1 MLAKTRLARIARLS
15 PLRLAGGARKSLA
28 VPLLFA
34 GVLCASAPFVYGAV
48 DRLETDPVAEPA
60 PVTRTFAVPLLT
72 HSTATGSVG
81 HVRIVNRAM
90 TAGTVS
96 IVAYDDTGLR
106 HGPVTLDIGAGET
119 VHFDAGDLEEGDTDK
134 GFRASTGAGTGA
146 WRLELSSTL
155 DIEVLSYARTQDGLV
170 SGMQDVV
177 RQGGSGYRVALFNPA
192 STLGQVSR
200 LRLINPGAV
209 AAVVT
214 VEGIDDTGASP
225 GGAVRLTLAAGASR
239 LVTAEELETGDGEGL
254 SGSLGDGSGRWR
266 LVVTADRPITVMNL
280 LASSSSGAMS
290 NLSSGPVAAVDS
302 GDGATTVH
310 AVGLFPPA
318 SDANVEG
325 VLRIVNRTDQFGRVD
340 IEAIDDAGTSYGPVT
355 LWISGLEGLV
365 LTSGELEGGSTA
377 KGLSVGTGAGSG
389 DWRLRLSTSL
399 DLAVL
404 SYVRPLGVQDGLLS
418 AMHDV
423 VPRRSWGHQVTL
435 LDAAETPGQSARLR
449 LINPSATEAGIVI
462 RGVDGTGS
470 MPGREVR
477 LALGAG
483 ASRVVTV
490 SDLEEG
496 TGSGLTGSLGD
507 GEGEWHL
514 GVTANR
520 RLQVMSL
527 LSGPSGHLANLSTA
541 PNATLDLLADASGGS
556 GVTATAAEVFGQ
568 FISGAVVQS
577 LCVACHVEGSVSG
590 NTRLVFERSTT
601 ADHEALNL
609 AAFATFLSEVEGGT
623 SVILNKIQGVSHGGG
638 APVPAGSAAFA
649 EVERFLGKLDGPSA
663 LFAQHIS
670 EAVVQSKCIA
680 CHVEGGVSG
689 NTRLV
694 FAPSTTADHEALNLA
709 AFEAFLSEVE
719 SGASV
724 ILSKIQGV
732 SHGGGAQV
740 LAGSADFA
748 EMERFLGK
756 LDADVVPAAI
766 TVETLFDPVRMAP
779 LRKTLRR
786 AALIFAGRIPTD
798 EEYASIYSGASAL
811 RTTIR
816 NMMTGPG
823 FHEFLIRGAN
833 DRLLTNRMGTIIDPN
848 AGRFVDFVNENYR
861 STKLAVESDDWA
873 SHWNWWNQVQHGFRR
888 APLELIAHVVEND
901 RPYTEI
907 LTADYIM
914 ANPFAAK
921 AYGATTIFSDS
932 DDWHEFKPSEIT
944 KYYRMGEDYKDEYD
958 PALLATRVLDPGSLH
973 TDYPHAGVLNT
984 TSFLFRYPTTA
995 TNRNRARARWT
1006 YYHFLGV
1013 DIENS
1018 ASRTMDPVALADTNN
1033 PTMHNPACTVCH
1045 TVMDPVAGAFQDYGD
1060 EGFYKDQWGGVDSL
1074 HSLYKKEL
1082 GTELNVEATS
1092 WRERDTLTWPL
1103 FLAAGTQK
1111 LKVARPNHF
1120 WDEAAQE
1127 GGVVYLDRLDL
1138 LDSLGRRVTRVEFE
1152 DLDPPVASWG
1162 VCADKP
1168 RNPGTGREDHFRL
1181 WGDYYECEILVDV
1194 EVPEHGPYTVEVAA
1208 WSNGYDER
1216 YGDDGYARLGVTA
1229 NPYEEGDTWYRDMRT
1244 PGFGGEQAP
1253 DGQDSLQWLAQ
1264 KIVADP
1270 RFAEAT
1276 VRFWWPAIMG
1286 SEVAEPPAEEGDA
1299 DFEAQLLAANA
1310 QSAEVRRL
1318 ATGFR
1323 QGFRF
1328 GARYNLKDLLVEMV
1342 LSKWFRAD
1350 ALNLGDSVRK
1360 VALRDAGAR
1369 RLLTP
1374 EELAHKTDALTGY
1387 LWGRHIDTGCGGN
1400 CDALPN
1406 YMLED
1411 YRLLYGGIDSDGI
1424 TERARNVTSVMA
1436 GVAKRHAVKTSCPVV
1451 LRELYLLPDE
1461 DRKLFGGI
1469 DTDVMPTQGYGAS
1482 FQIEAEDEWKTR
1494 SLEASLPEGYST
1506 VRLSFANEWYDESS
1520 GMGRHV
1526 RIDRLDVRDAAGR
1539 IIASH
1544 ELEDLE
1550 PTSDCNHPVSDHF
1563 ALHCNGS
1570 VDVPI
1575 KVQVAGNYTLE
1586 VVARSDQAGPELPRL
1601 NVAVLDATRS
1611 GSGATTI
1618 RAKLVEL
1625 YDKLLGIGVT
1635 PYSLE
1640 VNSAFELFVSAME
1653 RGSSSGEE
1661 LFNPWDCKFWDD
1673 KYFFEGVLD
1682 DILQEYENEWGPY
1695 IDFDGDRVEAYINS
1709 INYADVHYAARAW
1722 VVVLAYLMMDYRYLY
1737 L

>member
-1 MLAKTRLARIARLS
+1 MLARTRLARIARLS
-15 PLRLAGGARKSLA
+15 RLRLVRGARKSLA
-28 VPLLFA
+28 APLLFA
-34 GVLCASAPFVYGAV
+34 GVLCASAPLVYGAV
-48 DRLETDPVAEPA
+48 DRLETEPVAAPA
-60 PVTRTFAVPLLT
+60 PVTRTFTVPLLT
-72 HSTATGSVG
+72 QSTATGSVG

-106 HGPVTLDIGAGET
+106 HGPVTLDVGAGET

-134 GFRASTGAGTGA
+134 GFRTGTGVGIGA

-170 SGMQDVV
+170 NGMQDVV
-177 RQGGSGYRVALFNPA
+177 AQGGSGYRVALFNPA

-209 AAVVT
+209 AAAVT
-214 VEGIDDTGASP
+214 IEGIDDTGASP

-239 LVTAEELETGDGEGL
+239 LVTADELETGDGEGL

-266 LVVTADRPITVMNL
+266 LIVTADRPIAVMNL

-290 NLSSGPVAAVDS
+290 NLSSGPVAAVDG

-340 IEAIDDAGTSYGPVT
+340 IEAIDDTGTSYGPVT

-399 DLAVL
+399 DIAVL
-404 SYVRPLGVQDGLLS
+404 SYVRPLGAQDGLLS
-418 AMHDV
+418 AMHDL

-435 LDAAETPGQSARLR
+435 LAAAETPGQSARLR

-470 MPGREVR
+470 MPGGEVR
-477 LALGAG
+477 LTLGAG

-496 TGSGLTGSLGD
+496 TGSGLVGSLGD
-507 GEGEWHL
+507 GAGEWHL

-527 LSGPSGHLANLSTA
+527 LSGPGGHLANLSTA
-541 PNATLDLLADASGGS
+541 PNATLGALADASGGS
-556 GVTATAAEVFGQ
+556 SDTATAAAVFGQ
-568 FISGAVVQS
+568 EISGPVVQS
-577 LCVACHVEGSVSG
+577 LCVACHVEGGVSG
-590 NTRLVFERSTT
+590 NTRLVFERSST

-609 AAFATFLSEVEGGT
+609 EAFAIFLSEVEGGT

-663 LFAQHIS
+663 LFAQHVS

-694 FAPSTTADHEALNLA
+694 FAPSTTPDHEALNLA

-724 ILSKIQGV
+724 ILNKIQGV

-740 LAGSADFA
+740 PAGTADFA
-748 EMERFLGK
+748 QMEHFLGR

-816 NMMTGPG
+816 NFMTGPE
-823 FHEFLIRGAN
+823 FHEFLIRSAN
-833 DRLLTNRMGTIIDPN
+833 DRLLTDRDDTGSAIDSVNFIDFNR
-848 AGRFVDFVNENYR
+848 ENYR
-861 STKLAVESDDWA
+861 LRKEAQA
-873 SHWNWWNQVQHGFRR
+873 SGDFQKHSYWYNRAAHGAQR

-914 ANPFAAK
+914 ANPFAAR
-921 AYGATTIFSDS
+921 AYGASTAF
-932 DDWHEFKPSEIT
+932 DDPKDPREFKPSEIVS
-944 KYYRMGEDYKDEYD
+944 YYRQGDDFIYEND
-958 PALLATRVLDPGSLH
+958 PILQVNRIIDPGSLR

-1018 ASRTMDPVALADTNN
+1018 ASRTMDAVALADTNN

-1060 EGFYKDQWGGVDSL
+1060 DGLYKDQPGGMDSL
-1074 HSLYKKEL
+1074 HEIYKREH
-1082 GTELNVEATS
+1082 GTPLNVEATS
-1092 WRERDTLTWPL
+1092 WQNRETLRWPL
-1103 FLAAGTQK
+1103 SLAAGTQTM
-1111 LKVARPNHF
+1111 KVTYLNHF
-1120 WDEAAQE
+1120 WDEAARE

-1138 LDSLGRRVTRVEFE
+1138 LDDQGRRITSVEFE
-1152 DLDPPVASWG
+1152 DIDVPVAHWG
-1162 VCADKP
+1162 HDCGTAK
-1168 RNPGTGREDHFRL
+1168 RNTGSGS
-1181 WGDYYECEILVDV
+1181 GDYLELWAGWDTCALRTDV
-1194 EVPEHGPYTVEVAA
+1194 EAATVGVYTAEVVA
-1208 WSNGYDER
+1208 WSDGYDER
-1216 YGDDGYARLGVTA
+1216 YGDDGYARLGVTVNA
-1229 NPYEEGDTWYRDMRT
+1229 YEEGDTWYRDMRT
-1244 PGFGGEQAP
+1244 PGFGGELAP
-1253 DGQDSLQWLAQ
+1253 NGMDSLQWLARE
-1264 KIVADP
+1264 IVADP

-1276 VRFWWPAIMG
+1276 VKFWWPAIMG
-1286 SEVAEPPAEEGDA
+1286 REIVEPPAEEGDA
-1299 DFEAQLLAANA
+1299 DFEGQLLAANA
-1310 QSAEVRRL
+1310 QGAEVERL
-1318 ATGFR
+1318 AQGFR
-1323 QGFRF
+1323 QGFRL
-1328 GARYNLKDLLVEMV
+1328 GAAYNLKDLLVEMV

-1350 ALNLGDSVRK
+1350 ALGYEDPVRA

-1374 EELAHKTDALTGY
+1374 EELAHKTAALTGY
-1387 LWGRHIDTGCGGN
+1387 QWGRFINVNCWDD
-1400 CDALPN
+1400 CDAEPNRLTREFRLP
-1406 YMLED
+1406 
-1411 YRLLYGGIDSDGI
+1411 YGGIDSDGI

-1451 LRELYLLPDE
+1451 VRELYLLPDE
-1461 DRKLFGGI
+1461 DRRLFGGM
-1469 DTDVMPTQGYGAS
+1469 DRSTRPDLDFGAS
-1482 FQIEAEDEWKTR
+1482 FEIEAASRPERDILSFEG
-1494 SLEASLPEGYST
+1494 SLTEGSHT
-1506 VRLSFANEWYDESS
+1506 VRLSYVNDYFGGSS
-1520 GMGRHV
+1520 ATDRNVHL
-1526 RIDRLDVRDAAGR
+1526 DRLDLRNAAGQVVASYELETLEPIDDCNRPLDETFSLHCGGSLDVPIDVPAAGR
-1539 IIASH
+1539 YTIEI
-1544 ELEDLE
+1544 
-1550 PTSDCNHPVSDHF
+1550 
-1563 ALHCNGS
+1563 
-1570 VDVPI
+1570 
-1575 KVQVAGNYTLE
+1575 VAWAN
-1586 VVARSDQAGPELPRL
+1586 QAGDELPRL
-1601 NVAVLDATRS
+1601 DIVVLNATNS
-1611 GSGATTI
+1611 GSGAEAI

-1625 YDKLLGIGVT
+1625 YDTLFGVEVT
-1635 PYSLE
+1635 PYSPDIDA
-1640 VNSAFELFVSAME
+1640 VFELFVDVAE
-1653 RGSSSGEE
+1653 RGRGSGDDY
-1661 LFNPWDCKFWDD
+1661 FHWWDCH
-1673 KYFFEGVLD
+1673 LD
-1682 DILQEYENEWGPY
+1682 DTRYFDDVLGDIVVRKVNE
-1695 IDFDGDRVEAYINS
+1695 
-1709 INYADVHYAARAW
+1709 
-1722 VVVLAYLMMDYRYLY
+1722 
-1737 L
+1737 

>member
-1 MLAKTRLARIARLS
+1 MLARTRLARIARLS
-15 PLRLAGGARKSLA
+15 RLRLMRGARKSLA

-48 DRLETDPVAEPA
+48 DRLETDPVAAPA
-60 PVTRTFAVPLLT
+60 PVTRTFTVPLLT
-72 HSTATGSVG
+72 QSTATGSVG

-96 IVAYDDTGLR
+96 IMAFDDTGLR

-119 VHFDAGDLEEGDTDK
+119 VHFDAGDLEEGDAET
-134 GFRASTGAGTGA
+134 GFRTGTGAGTGA

-170 SGMQDVV
+170 GGMQDVV

-209 AAVVT
+209 AAAVT

-239 LVTAEELETGDGEGL
+239 LVAADELETGDGDGL

-266 LVVTADRPITVMNL
+266 LIVTADRPIMVMNL

-290 NLSSGPVAAVDS
+290 NLSSGPVAAVDG

-310 AVGLFPPA
+310 AVGLFPSA

-340 IEAIDDAGTSYGPVT
+340 IEAIDDTGTTYGPVT
-355 LWISGLEGLV
+355 LWIGGLEGLV

-399 DLAVL
+399 DIAVL

-418 AMHDV
+418 AMHDL

-435 LDAAETPGQSARLR
+435 LAAAETPGQSARLR

-470 MPGREVR
+470 MPGGEVE
-477 LALGAG
+477 LTLGAG

-490 SDLEEG
+490 SDLEGG
-496 TGSGLTGSLGD
+496 TGSGLSGSLGD
-507 GEGEWHL
+507 GSGQWHL

-520 RLQVMSL
+520 RIQVMSL
-527 LSGPSGHLANLSTA
+527 LSGPGGHLANLSTA
-541 PNATLDLLADASGGS
+541 PNATLGALADASGGS
-556 GVTATAAEVFGQ
+556 SDTATAAEVFREH
-568 FISGAVVQS
+568 ISGVVQS
-577 LCVACHVEGSVSG
+577 RCIACHVEGGVSG
-590 NTRLVFERSTT
+590 NTRLVFERSST

-609 AAFATFLSEVEGGT
+609 DAFATFLSEVEGGT

-680 CHVEGGVSG
+680 CHVAGGVSG

-694 FAPSTTADHEALNLA
+694 FAPSTTAGHEALNLA

-740 LAGSADFA
+740 PAGTTDFA
-748 EMERFLGK
+748 QMGRFLGK
-756 LDADVVPAAI
+756 LDEDVVPAAI
-766 TVETLFDPVRMAP
+766 TVETLFEPVRMAP

-798 EEYASIYSGASAL
+798 EEYASIYTGPTAL
-811 RTTIR
+811 RRTIR
-816 NMMTGPG
+816 NMMTGPA
-823 FHEFLIRGAN
+823 FHEFIIRGAN
-833 DRLLTNRMGTIIDPN
+833 DRLLTDRDDTGSAIDSVNFIDFNR
-848 AGRFVDFVNENYR
+848 ENYR
-861 STKLAVESDDWA
+861 LRKEAQA
-873 SHWNWWNQVQHGFRR
+873 SGDFQKHSYWYNRATLGARR

-914 ANPFAAK
+914 ANPFAAR
-921 AYGATTIFSDS
+921 AYGASTAF
-932 DDWHEFKPSEIT
+932 DDPQDPREFRPSKIVS
-944 KYYRMGEDYKDEYD
+944 YYRQGDDFIYEYD
-958 PALLATRVLDPGSLH
+958 PILQINRIIDPGSLR

-984 TSFLFRYPTTA
+984 SSFLFRYPTTA

-1060 EGFYKDQWGGVDSL
+1060 DGLYKDQRGGMDSL
-1074 HSLYKKEL
+1074 HELYKTDP
-1082 GTELNVEATS
+1082 GTALNLEATS
-1092 WRERDTLTWPL
+1092 WQDREALTWPL
-1103 FLAAGTQK
+1103 MLPAGTSTLK
-1111 LKVARPNHF
+1111 LTHTNHF
-1120 WDEAAQE
+1120 WDEDPRE
-1127 GGVVYLDRLDL
+1127 GGDWFLDRLDMI
-1138 LDSLGRRVTRVEFE
+1138 DEQGHRVATLEFE
-1152 DLDPPVASWG
+1152 NLELPDNCGGRPYH
-1162 VCADKP
+1162 
-1168 RNPGTGREDHFRL
+1168 NPETGREDSLIL
-1181 WGDYYECEILVDV
+1181 WSGYDDCALIFQI
-1194 EVPEHGPYTVEVAA
+1194 EVPEPGIYSAEVLA
-1208 WSNGYDER
+1208 WSHGYNER
-1216 YGDDGYARLGVTA
+1216 FGDDGYARLGLIA
-1229 NPYEEGDTWYRDMRT
+1229 NPYEKGDTWYRDMRT
-1244 PGFGGEQAP
+1244 PGFGSELAP
-1253 DGQDSLQWLAQ
+1253 KGVDSLQWLAQ
-1264 KIVADP
+1264 RIVADP

-1276 VRFWWPAIMG
+1276 VKFWWPAIMG
-1286 SEVAEPPAEEGDA
+1286 REVAEPPAEESDT
-1299 DFEAQLLAANA
+1299 DFEARLLAANA
-1310 QSAEVRRL
+1310 QGAEVQRL
-1318 ATGFR
+1318 AAEFR
-1323 QGFRF
+1323 QGFRL
-1328 GARYNLKDLLVEMV
+1328 GAPYNLKDLLVEMV

-1350 ALNLGDSVRK
+1350 ALGVAGPVRK

-1374 EELAHKTDALTGY
+1374 EELAHKTAALMGY
-1387 LWGRHIDTGCGGN
+1387 QWGRFINVNCWDD
-1400 CDALPN
+1400 CDAEPNRLTREFRLP
-1406 YMLED
+1406 
-1411 YRLLYGGIDSDGI
+1411 YGGIDSDGI

-1436 GVAKRHAVKTSCPVV
+1436 GVAKRHAVKTSCSAAV
-1451 LRELYLLPDE
+1451 RELYLLPDE
-1461 DRKLFGGI
+1461 DRRLFRGV
-1469 DTDVMPTQGYGAS
+1469 DRSTRPDLSFGAS
-1482 FQIEAEDEWKTR
+1482 FEIEAASHAGRETL
-1494 SLEASLPEGYST
+1494 SLAGSLAEGSHT
-1506 VRLSFANEWYDESS
+1506 VRLSYLNDYYGGSS
-1520 GMGRHV
+1520 ATDRNVHL
-1526 RIDRLDVRDAAGR
+1526 DRLDLRNAAGQVVTSYELETLESIDDCNRPLDETFSLHCGGSLDVPINVPAAGR
-1539 IIASH
+1539 YTI
-1544 ELEDLE
+1544 EM
-1550 PTSDCNHPVSDHF
+1550 
-1563 ALHCNGS
+1563 
-1570 VDVPI
+1570 
-1575 KVQVAGNYTLE
+1575 VAWAN
-1586 VVARSDQAGPELPRL
+1586 QAGDELPQLDIVVL
-1601 NVAVLDATRS
+1601 NATNS
-1611 GSGATTI
+1611 GSGAEAI

-1625 YDKLLGIGVT
+1625 YDTLFGVEVT
-1635 PYSLE
+1635 PYSPD
-1640 VNSAFELFVSAME
+1640 VDSAFELFVDVAE
-1653 RGSSSGEE
+1653 RGRDSGV
-1661 LFNPWDCKFWDD
+1661 D
-1673 KYFFEGVLD
+1673 YFHWWECHLD
-1682 DILQEYENEWGPY
+1682 DTRYFDDVLGDIVVRRVNEWGDVY
-1695 IDFDGDRVEAYINS
+1695 YEYDQDRVHAYMQGIDFSDA
-1709 INYADVHYAARAW
+1709 HYSTHAW
-1722 VVVLAYLMMDYRYLY
+1722 VVVLSYLLMDYRYLY